1 MGGGFLVTV
10 VLRLLCGW
18 GRFVVVVVGGG
29 GHLHML
35 YVCRMPQCGYHSGV

>member
-10 VLRLLCGW
+10 VLQLLCGW
-18 GRFVVVVVGGG
+18 GRFVVVVVGGD

-35 YVCRMPQCGYHSGV
+35 CVCRMPPCGYHSGV